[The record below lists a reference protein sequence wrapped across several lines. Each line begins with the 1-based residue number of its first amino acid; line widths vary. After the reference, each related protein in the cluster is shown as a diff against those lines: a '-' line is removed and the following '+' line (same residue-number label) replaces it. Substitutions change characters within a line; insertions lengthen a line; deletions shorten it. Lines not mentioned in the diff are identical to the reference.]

1 MVGVLDL
8 LRRRPRT
15 EDAAPEQ
22 TTQSPSASE
31 DTNSVQ
37 MRGDFMLLPPLR
49 PTFGTPSRIQH
60 TLDDFLVTHRDIAV
74 TNEPLGHEIDPQRLG
89 LVTARARRGTRRA
102 RSHDPLVHRHDTMEP
117 DVEEY
122 AQQLPPAAPPRR
134 LPARPPQAS
143 PVETEKSARE
153 SIVGELP
160 SVAEVHRSVSAPSIR
175 MRIPEIDGGGADLGA
190 LRDAA
195 RMETATDAP
204 IVRRRGGA
212 SLSVADAPEAA
223 IDPGDDVSDID
234 LDSLSAPSA
243 AEIPPLTGSTRVRGA
258 VPPEATAGTRPLI
271 GVDRA
276 GDSPS
281 PIDADMSA
289 STPATPLEHRS
300 APATPAD
307 SAIATVSAA
316 PASPSTPGTIPS
328 PETPGA
334 DAAAPAISAG
344 STTRAETRALL
355 SDRAPLSGARGEASS
370 RTQESKPGNTGRTG
384 VQRKARTSAP
394 SGANPPARVLT
405 PASTGTQPDPSRG
418 ESPATTGT
426 SEPSSPA
433 PSTSQSGPV
442 AAKSTPETASAG
454 ATDAAVNGPRNVEV
468 PPEVRR
474 AVAAATGSAPDTVL
488 VHQGDQVHAEADALN
503 AEAFTRD
510 GEIHLARDADLSTP
524 RGQALLAHELTHVV
538 QQRGGNERMP
548 DEATHAGQQHEELA
562 QKVERAIAQ
571 APEPAPQAPLEHA
584 GGGEA
589 QGSTPANVP
598 QGVQRRGREVGA
610 FGSIN
615 RDADDDDNDDNSL
628 IGAPPQPEPA
638 IAHASALQPSVLE
651 QVELVHAGQAPPVR
665 EESEAGPGLGAR
677 AKSTFERMMLSP
689 AAPKAKPR
697 RQGSSGS
704 ALAPIT
710 HTDAG
715 SGGSSAGGGEP
726 GTTGEQPRPEPGAK
740 DKALDYFSRM
750 MLAPAAPK
758 PDDEPDERRA
768 NLERQ
773 ADSLYPFLRSR
784 LRAELVRDR
793 ERRGRLARDW
803 R

>member
-1 MVGVLDL
+1 VVGVLDL

-22 TTQSPSASE
+22 TTQVPSAPE
-31 DTNSVQ
+31 EANSVQ

-74 TNEPLGHEIDPQRLG
+74 TSEPLGHEIDPQRLG
-89 LVTARARRGTRRA
+89 LVTARARRSTRPQ
-102 RSHDPLVHRHDTMEP
+102 RSHDPLVHRHDAMES

-134 LPARPPQAS
+134 LPARTPQA
-143 PVETEKSARE
+143 PAVETERSARE

-175 MRIPEIDGGGADLGA
+175 MRVPEIDDGGADLGA

-212 SLSVADAPEAA
+212 ALPVADAPEAA
-223 IDPGDDVSDID
+223 TDPGDDVSDID

-243 AEIPPLTGSTRVRGA
+243 AEMPPLTGSTRVRGA
-258 VPPEATAGTRPLI
+258 VPPEATAGTRPII

-281 PIDADMSA
+281 PIDADTSA
-289 STPATPLEHRS
+289 PTPATPLEHRS
-300 APATPAD
+300 ASTTPDD
-307 SAIATVSAA
+307 SAIETVSDA
-316 PASPSTPGTIPS
+316 PASQSTTGTTPT
-328 PETPGA
+328 PETLG
-334 DAAAPAISAG
+334 AAPMGSA
-344 STTRAETRALL
+344 TRAETRALL
-355 SDRAPLSGARGEASS
+355 SDRAPLSGARGDASS
-370 RTQESKPGNTGRTG
+370 RTQESKPGNAGRTG
-384 VQRKARTSAP
+384 VQRKARASA
-394 SGANPPARVLT
+394 SAGANPPARALI

-418 ESPATTGT
+418 ESPATTGS

-433 PSTSQSGPV
+433 LSTSESAPT

-454 ATDAAVNGPRNVEV
+454 TTEAAVEGPRNVEV

-474 AVAAATGSAPDTVL
+474 AVAAATGRAPDSVL

-538 QQRGGNERMP
+538 QQRGGSERMP

-562 QKVERAIAQ
+562 QKVERAVAQ
-571 APEPAPQAPLEHA
+571 APEPTPQAPLEHA

-689 AAPKAKPR
+689 AAPKAKSR

-715 SGGSSAGGGEP
+715 SGGSSSGGGEP